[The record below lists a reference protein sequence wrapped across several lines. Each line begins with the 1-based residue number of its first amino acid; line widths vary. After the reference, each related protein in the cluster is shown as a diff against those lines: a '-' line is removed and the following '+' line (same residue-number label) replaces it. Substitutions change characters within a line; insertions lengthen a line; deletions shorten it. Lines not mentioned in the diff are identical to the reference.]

1 MRRFVAFF
9 FDLKLF
15 IICFFFQKDYGET
28 KNLFSRS
35 MDVLRTMRPQVLQPS
50 VRIREESKTNF
61 IRSEERDLDYTGRI
75 TVEDLRNAL
84 ESLENEMTSKS
95 FEMTRFFL

>member
-1 MRRFVAFF
+1 
-9 FDLKLF
+9 
-15 IICFFFQKDYGET
+15 
-28 KNLFSRS
+28 
-35 MDVLRTMRPQVLQPS
+35 MDILRTMRPQVLQPS

-61 IRSEERDLDYTGRI
+61 IRFEERDLDYTGRI